1 MQPLPQDCRR
11 PGVCRPSL
19 LELSP
24 APGYFSNDPLRIP
37 STAQGEKLEEGSSP
51 KGQRCRAWW
60 RAPRDDG
67 SAVCRGGNVFG
78 GFHRVSGGSRTTSQG
93 EVAHV
98 AVCSRSQGLE
108 LSPGQMKMVVAD
120 RERLLLVNMAGTF
133 YAINH
138 ACGHEC
144 APLSRGK
151 LEGHVVV
158 CPRHFARYDVRTG
171 QLLSGPLADDVPVYE
186 IRIEEDTVYVK
197 L

>member
-1 MQPLPQDCRR
+1 MSRFVP
-11 PGVCRPSL
+11 V
-19 LELSP
+19 
-24 APGYFSNDPLRIP
+24 A
-37 STAQGEKLEEGSSP
+37 K
-51 KGQRCRAWW
+51 
-60 RAPRDDG
+60 
-67 SAVCRGGNVFG
+67 
-78 GFHRVSGGSRTTSQG
+78 VS
-93 EVAHV
+93 
-98 AVCSRSQGLE
+98 E

-133 YAINH
+133 YAISDT
-138 ACGHEC
+138 CGHDW

-186 IRIEEDTVYVK
+186 VRIDEDTVYVK